1 MSIKPASLQNI
12 FDVFIK
18 TQAKVSSA
26 QTPITASSTRP
37 NVASLDDKANAE
49 KLKQAGN
56 AQMSNKSYDLAIES
70 YTKAIALDGSNPVYY
85 SNRAAAYASKGD
97 HTLAVSDAEAAIQ
110 VDPSFVK
117 AYSRLG

>member
-1 MSIKPASLQNI
+1 M
-12 FDVFIK
+12 FIK
-18 TQAKVSSA
+18 TQAKISSA
-26 QTPITASSTRP
+26 QAPATATSSARPKVASSE
-37 NVASLDDKANAE
+37 DKANAE

-56 AQMSNKSYDLAIES
+56 AQMSNKSYDIAIES
-70 YTKAIALDGSNPVYY
+70 YTKAIALDASNPVYY

-97 HTLAVSDAEAAIQ
+97 HTSAVGDAEKAIE

>member
-1 MSIKPASLQNI
+1 M
-12 FDVFIK
+12 FIK

-26 QTPITASSTRP
+26 QTPSSTRP
-37 NVASLDDKANAE
+37 NVASPVDKANAE

-56 AQMSNKSYDLAIES
+56 TQMSNKSYDLAIES

>member
-1 MSIKPASLQNI
+1 
-12 FDVFIK
+12 VFIK
-18 TQAKVSSA
+18 TQAKVGSGSGAQASATPTSSA
-26 QTPITASSTRP
+26 PPKAASP
-37 NVASLDDKANAE
+37 DDKVNAE

-56 AQMSNKSYDLAIES
+56 AQMSSKSYDPAIES
-70 YTKAIALDGSNPVYY
+70 YTKAIALDSSNPVYY

-97 HTLAVSDAEAAIQ
+97 HASAVSDAEKAIE

>member
-1 MSIKPASLQNI
+1 MQASATLN
-12 FDVFIK
+12 
-18 TQAKVSSA
+18 SSA
-26 QTPITASSTRP
+26 PPTAI
-37 NVASLDDKANAE
+37 SLEDKADAE

-56 AQMSNKSYDLAIES
+56 AQMSSKAYDLAIES
-70 YTKAIALDGSNPVYY
+70 YTKAIALDASNPVYY

-97 HTLAVSDAEAAIQ
+97 HSSAVCDSEKAIE

>member
-1 MSIKPASLQNI
+1 MSIKPAGLQNI

-70 YTKAIALDGSNPVYY
+70 YTKAITLDGSNPVYY

-97 HTLAVSDAEAAIQ
+97 HTSAVNDAEAAIK